1 MEDALR
7 PGLLKVH
14 PRSRRIPWVAD
25 QECRFLTSRVA
36 FSGSGAFEG
45 TRLIILPKGFLKSP
59 RLGKPPVLG
68 RQALTALRFGGLA
81 LHCFSK
87 GGPLTTGDTV
97 ENATLEVGPGFL
109 CLKNPL
115 GGFDD
120 TGDYKNQQG
129 LRAGH
134 DCQSPS

>member
-1 MEDALR
+1 M
-7 PGLLKVH
+7 
-14 PRSRRIPWVAD
+14 
-25 QECRFLTSRVA
+25 
-36 FSGSGAFEG
+36 
-45 TRLIILPKGFLKSP
+45 
-59 RLGKPPVLG
+59 
-68 RQALTALRFGGLA
+68 LRFGGLA

-120 TGDYKNQQG
+120 TGDYKNQRG

-134 DCQSPS
+134 DTFLKYPSYEKDLCRFLFQ